1 MEGNVYD
8 RYYKR
13 INQEIGMTLDRLPH
27 NFRLDLN
34 SYFKVPFEGESTG
47 YTVKTLEKDF
57 PISNYP
63 LEQTEFLYDSK
74 QGMVIKI
81 PRMSEDC
88 DEIVPILVQNRRKFW
103 DYKMGR
109 SGSRFR
115 IEYPN
120 WLDHLK
126 ARDQFVDEKNTQF
139 DYSMFHYRE
148 GFQVTIRYLQKIT

>member
-1 MEGNVYD
+1 
-8 RYYKR
+8 
-13 INQEIGMTLDRLPH
+13 MTRLL
-27 NFRLDLN
+27 NLN
-34 SYFKVPFEGESTG
+34 SYFNIPFEGESTG

-74 QGMVIKI
+74 QGRVIEN
-81 PRMSEDC
+81 PRMSKDC
-88 DEIVPILVQNRRKFW
+88 DEIVRILIQNRRKLW
-103 DYKMGR
+103 DNKMGQ

-115 IEYPN
+115 NEYLN
-120 WLDHLK
+120 WLDHFK

-148 GFQVTIRYLQKIT
+148 GFQVKIRYFQLNFY